1 MKGPPGRRG
10 STPACLTNVNGT
22 LFFSADDGS
31 AGRCGRVT
39 GPRPVRC
46 SSGTSGPSN
55 PVVKNNQDYA
65 VFYPSGDEFRD
76 EVTDRVPVESG
87 DFYYLRV
94 LQEDHNMG
102 WASPIWI
109 DLSDSTNGRVP
120 EVSSSCALWCNRLPR
135 VQTNKESED
144 D

>member
-10 STPACLTNVNGT
+10 SRPAWLTNVNGT
-22 LFFSADDGS
+22 L
-31 AGRCGRVT
+31 
-39 GPRPVRC
+39 
-46 SSGTSGPSN
+46 
-55 PVVKNNQDYA
+55 VKNNQDYA
-65 VFYPSGDEFRD
+65 VLYPSGDEFRD

-120 EVSSSCALWCNRLPR
+120 EVSSSCALW
-135 VQTNKESED
+135 
-144 D
+144 